1 MKIAGPPN
9 AQKRRTLY
17 LEKKYLGDD
26 AVVKAPIA
34 LPPLSTLPYDLR
46 SQIWERVNAPYY
58 VLNTRGELGVM
69 KCDKFTLFNDP
80 WNASMCEAKKNYGIH
95 NFEWRNT
102 RKKWRP
108 EWKIENYLNDK
119 EAQNFK
125 AIVGVPLI
133 RWTYGKYGKQVGTC
147 KWVSLNTVKDLKK
160 IIDNMLPP
168 QSYKS
173 NTKKADLWKIIMK
186 YD

>member
-1 MKIAGPPN
+1 MTDYT
-9 AQKRRTLY
+9 QKRRTQY

-34 LPPLSTLPYDLR
+34 LPPLSTLPYALR

-58 VLNTRGELGVM
+58 LINIQGELGVM

-80 WNASMCEAKKNYGIH
+80 CEASIVEAYKNYGIH

-108 EWKIENYLNDK
+108 EWKMEKYINSLY
-119 EAQNFK
+119 AQSRSSIIGIPPTPHHY
-125 AIVGVPLI
+125 AY
-133 RWTYGKYGKQVGTC
+133 TH
-147 KWVSLNTVKDLKK
+147 KWSARYTTKDLKK
-160 IIDNMLPP
+160 IIDNMP
-168 QSYKS
+168 QQKKPYKS